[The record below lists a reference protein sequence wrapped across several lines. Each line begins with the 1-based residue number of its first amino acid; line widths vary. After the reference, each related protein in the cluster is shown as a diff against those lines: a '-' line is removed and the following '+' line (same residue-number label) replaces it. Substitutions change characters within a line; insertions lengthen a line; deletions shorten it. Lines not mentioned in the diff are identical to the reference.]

1 MLHTEKSSTTRSS
14 NKMFLLTDIG
24 SEWAEKR
31 MTTSL
36 LFSGGKQSSSFR
48 MWSAKHC
55 GNAGKGGSGASGKNK
70 VEGKDNIF
78 KMRATP
84 KMSEQPSKP
93 GTLFLKNCKQ
103 YDLSC
108 FGSSSKWLLTGSGA
122 WGI

>member
-1 MLHTEKSSTTRSS
+1 MLHIEKSSITRSLDE
-14 NKMFLLTDIG
+14 MFLLTDIG

-55 GNAGKGGSGASGKNK
+55 RNAEKGGSGASGKK
-70 VEGKDNIF
+70 EVKGKNSIF

-84 KMSEQPSKP
+84 KV
-93 GTLFLKNCKQ
+93 
-103 YDLSC
+103 
-108 FGSSSKWLLTGSGA
+108 
-122 WGI
+122 